1 MLPRLNSLVLITCFL
16 FFFFF
21 SFLGSLPVLGLSNNL
36 QLLYIYIYMLTS
48 LVFMLLANTFY
59 LHFLFMLSSSIGDL
73 EKFLPNYEFCHF
85 NLVDDLPRSLRSIR
99 LSF

>member
-16 FFFFF
+16 FFFFLF
-21 SFLGSLPVLGLSNNL
+21 FFGFPTCFRAFEQFTTL
-36 QLLYIYIYMLTS
+36 IYIYMLTS